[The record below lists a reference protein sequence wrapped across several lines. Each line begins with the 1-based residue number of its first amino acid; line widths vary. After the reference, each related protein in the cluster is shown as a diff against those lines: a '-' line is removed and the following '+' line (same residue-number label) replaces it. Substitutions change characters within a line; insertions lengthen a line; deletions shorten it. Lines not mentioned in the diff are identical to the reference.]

1 MQPPC
6 DGATTGR
13 PRRLDGAERVLQ
25 PLDVPKPRFGG
36 AAGIVGWRELARRKF
51 EVEPAEKCRPRPE
64 RGCSAPGGR
73 PEAPE
78 GLADR
83 GEHLAVHGVELL
95 LAGELDMATW
105 PSSDTAILSL
115 PICALPPLI
124 IRE

>member
-1 MQPPC
+1 V
-6 DGATTGR
+6 DGDDDGR

-36 AAGIVGWRELARRKF
+36 AAGIVRWRELACRKF
-51 EVEPAEKCRPRPE
+51 EVQAGREMPA
-64 RGCSAPGGR
+64 APGKEDAAHAVVG